1 MYTPHDE
8 ACLQMICDLKWQ
20 LEHLPNLPGVYLMKN
35 RQGTVLYIGKAIRLT
50 DRVRSYFQ
58 KTDHAPKTRSMVS
71 QIASIETMVVSSE
84 LEALLLENNLI
95 KKYRPKYN
103 VLLRD
108 DKNYPLLRLPIKDDY
123 PRLEIVRRVLK
134 DGALYFGPYIPS
146 DGLYEMLRLLRKIFP
161 LPNCTIE
168 INGHADRPC
177 IEYEIKRCLAPCT
190 GFQSKEEYK
199 KMIAQVILFLEGKDN
214 DLVQHLQKEMQEKSD
229 LCQFESA
236 ATIRDQIAKI
246 KRALE
251 RQRITTVNRDDQDAI
266 SFFRKDASC
275 TIVILF
281 VRGGMVLGQK
291 DFFFA
296 DVAEISD
303 ETMVATF
310 LQQFYDGDKI
320 IPKKVILPL
329 VLQDQSLL
337 QQWLSERG
345 GNAISVL
352 SPSRGAS
359 AQLIDLAYENAR
371 SAFASR
377 HTMQCARESA
387 RKSDSES
394 DSESVLSKLQTLLHL
409 SRLPNR
415 IEGYD
420 ISNIMGTS
428 AVGSMVVFEGGVSK
442 KSDYR
447 HFKIKTIE
455 GANDFA
461 MMTEILT
468 RRITGS
474 QAQNATKPDLILIDG
489 GKGQISAVRKV
500 LEDTGCGSID
510 LIGLAKAKNGNPERV
525 FLPDLAEPIIL
536 PVGNSAT
543 HLLMQVR
550 DEAHRFAITYHRKI
564 RSQKMLRSPL
574 EEIAGIGKKRRLALL
589 VHFGSL
595 AKIKEASLDEIEMA
609 QALPKKV
616 AQQLFDT
623 LHRNPFDNRMVK

>member
-1 MYTPHDE
+1 MQSFFDN
-8 ACLQMICDLKWQ
+8 LKYQ
-20 LEHLPNLPGVYLMKN
+20 LEHLPNQPGVYLMKN
-35 RQGTVLYIGKAIRLT
+35 RKGIILYIGKAIRLT

-58 KTDHAPKTRSMVS
+58 KGGTPPAGDHEIKTRSMVS
-71 QIASIETMVVSSE
+71 QIASIETMVVGSE

-123 PRLEIVRRVLK
+123 PRLQIVRRVQK

-146 DGLYEMLRLLRKIFP
+146 GGLYEMLRLLRKIFP

-168 INGHADRPC
+168 INGKATRPC

-190 GFQSKEEYK
+190 GFQSKEAYG
-199 KMIAQVILFLEGKDN
+199 KMIEQVVLFLEGNDN
-214 DLVQHLQKEMQEKSD
+214 DLIKQLRRQMQKKAD
-229 LCQFESA
+229 LCDFEEA
-236 ATIRDQIAKI
+236 ARLRDQIAKI

-251 RQRITTVNRDDQDAI
+251 RQRITASNRDDQDVL
-266 SFFRKDASC
+266 SLFREGVSS

-281 VRGGMVLGQK
+281 VRGGMVLGKK
-291 DFFFA
+291 DFFFE
-296 DVAEISD
+296 DVAELSNDAIVS
-303 ETMVATF
+303 AF

-320 IPKKVILPL
+320 IPKKVILPIPL
-329 VLQDQSLL
+329 LDQKIL
-337 QQWLSERG
+337 QQWLSGRR
-345 GNAISVL
+345 GNAVHLI
-352 SPSRGAS
+352 SPSRGES
-359 AQLIDLAYENAR
+359 RQLVDLALENAK
-371 SAFASR
+371 SSFASR
-377 HTMQCARESA
+377 VPTKQAG
-387 RKSDSES
+387 
-394 DSESVLSKLQTLLHL
+394 ESVLLKLQALLHL
-409 SRLPNR
+409 ARLPNR

-428 AVGSMVVFEGGVSK
+428 AVGSMVVFEGGVAK

-455 GANDFA
+455 GANDFG
-461 MMTEILT
+461 MMAEMLT
-468 RRITGS
+468 RRIASATGG
-474 QAQNATKPDLILIDG
+474 AVREPPLPDLILIDG

-500 LEDTGCGSID
+500 LEEAGLGSID
-510 LIGLAKAKNGNPERV
+510 LIGLAKEKNGRPERI
-525 FLPDLAEPIIL
+525 FLPDLSEPIIL
-536 PVGNSAT
+536 PLGSPAT

-589 VHFGSL
+589 LHFGSL
-595 AKIKEASLDEIEMA
+595 AKIREASLDDIERVA
-609 QALPKKV
+609 AVPKKV
-616 AQQLFDT
+616 ARQLFDT
-623 LHRNPFDNRMVK
+623 LHREG